1 MSKTSLMRL
10 PDLLALIDVLVRK
23 FKVKTN
29 YLEYYYNKVVFTLTR
44 CKKLCSPI
52 NGNDQTQDAT
62 KTLLSHTKFSK
73 KAYQHLIKKTASAPL
88 KSQGKW
94 LAEDL
99 IGNETVNW
107 ESTYSLPFWCTK
119 QN

>member
-1 MSKTSLMRL
+1 MCNTPK
-10 PDLLALIDVLVRK
+10 LVAHK

-29 YLEYYYNKVVFTLTR
+29 YFEYYKVVSTLTTY
-44 CKKLCSPI
+44 KNLCSPI

-73 KAYQHLIKKTASAPL
+73 KGYQRLIKKTASTPL

-107 ESTYSLPFWCTK
+107 ESTYSL
-119 QN
+119 QS